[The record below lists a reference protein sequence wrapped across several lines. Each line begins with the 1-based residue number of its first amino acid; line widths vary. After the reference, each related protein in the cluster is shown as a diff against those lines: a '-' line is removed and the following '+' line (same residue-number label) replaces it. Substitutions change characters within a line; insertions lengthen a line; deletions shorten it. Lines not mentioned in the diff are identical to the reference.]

1 MNAFSRNIVSLFN
14 SVVLVI
20 ELLALLIGQE
30 LLPVGAR

>member
-1 MNAFSRNIVSLFN
+1 MNTFSRNL
-14 SVVLVI
+14 VLVAVI